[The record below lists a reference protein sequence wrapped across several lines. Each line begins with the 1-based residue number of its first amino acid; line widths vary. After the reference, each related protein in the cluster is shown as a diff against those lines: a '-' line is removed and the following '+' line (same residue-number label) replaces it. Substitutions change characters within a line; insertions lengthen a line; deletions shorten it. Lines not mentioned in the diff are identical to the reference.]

1 MKLKNKS
8 IKKEQKKTQTN
19 LDEVKFS
26 INPMLMDEVKKKKSI
41 KNKEQRNWPSQPVL
55 TRQTWVIRLR

>member
-19 LDEVKFS
+19 LDEFKFS
-26 INPMLMDEVKKKKSI
+26 INPMLMDEVKKKNQLRT
-41 KNKEQRNWPSQPVL
+41 KNKEISQVNL
-55 TRQTWVIRLR
+55 C